1 MSAEDLTNLKIS
13 DDSVPTPATTS
24 AGQEKDVAIKD
35 DTPSTEAAAV
45 NGENGEGKMGEEEV
59 CNDALE
65 EPRLLASEFEVNVT
79 LADQQAN
86 PDSPLYSAKTF
97 EDLGL
102 HPSLLKGLY
111 AMKFSKPS
119 KIQEKALPLL
129 LANPPM
135 NMIAQSQSGTGK
147 TAAFSLTMLSRISYD
162 LQQPQAICLAP
173 SRELARQTQDVVNR
187 MGQFTPMKTFLA
199 VKESWNRDTRVD
211 AQIIIGTPGTV
222 MDMIAKRVLPIKDIK
237 VLVLDE
243 ADEMMDL
250 QGLGD
255 QTLRIRKMLPPNTQT
270 LLFSATFPDKVVSFS
285 QKFAPNANQI
295 RLKQE
300 ELSVEGIKQ
309 FFMDCADN
317 EAKYDVLLEIYNLLT
332 VGQSIIFCRKRDTAD
347 EIASRMTADGHSVA
361 SLHGSKDTGDRD
373 AIIDGFREGKTKVLI
388 TTNVIARGIDI
399 SQVTMVI
406 NYDIPT
412 TGFGPQAR
420 ADTETYLHRVGRT
433 GRFGRQG
440 VAINFIS
447 DANSYRWVQ
456 ELQQDLGVEIT
467 AVKTQDYE
475 EMEKVCLD
483 VLSSGVWENPEI
495 NLHAVTLF
503 RS

>member
-13 DDSVPTPATTS
+13 EDASTPGQDAAVADNAMNIRGEGS
-24 AGQEKDVAIKD
+24 AGPTGQE
-35 DTPSTEAAAV
+35 TQ
-45 NGENGEGKMGEEEV
+45 EGMGEEE
-59 CNDALE
+59 E
-65 EPRLLASEFEVNVT
+65 EQRLLASNYEVNVT
-79 LADQQAN
+79 LADQQADVN
-86 PDSPLYSAKTF
+86 SPLYSAKTF

-102 HPSLLKGLY
+102 HPNLLKGLY

-129 LANPPM
+129 LSDPPT

-147 TAAFSLTMLSRISYD
+147 TAAFSLTMLSRISYE
-162 LQQPQAICLAP
+162 LEQPQAICLAP
-173 SRELARQTQDVVNR
+173 SRELARQILDVINR

-199 VKESWNRDTRVD
+199 VKESWNRDTRVN
-211 AQIIIGTPGTV
+211 AQIVVGTPGTV

-255 QTLRIRKMLPPNTQT
+255 QTLRIKKMLPPNTQT
-270 LLFSATFPDKVVSFS
+270 LLFSATFPDKVVAFS

-412 TGFGPQAR
+412 TGFGGQAR

-456 ELQQDLGVEIT
+456 ELQEDLGVEIT

-475 EMEKVCLD
+475 EMEKILKSI
-483 VLSSGVWENPEI
+483 LKS
-495 NLHAVTLF
+495 
-503 RS
+503 